1 MLFKSLAIATAFP
14 LASARIY
21 LDGEESKSIQNLDGP
36 AIATMSLLPDDTP
49 QQPTSGGE
57 GPAISNMMLDLDGSS
72 GEEAGIADSASVD
85 ETIVAESPA
94 TATTTEEE
102 VQSSIYKSDII
113 GPTWTA
119 LRYAPQA
126 GEDLVKTVKTA
137 NGTTITL
144 EFEQDGSFDG
154 FGGCNSYRGTAEHDL
169 DAPTFSVGPVIS
181 TLKFC
186 EGAVGEQES
195 MYLALFQPGT
205 MSWTLSDDKNDLKL
219 SDVEGNVLVEY
230 TLFEPVIV
238 DETWTVISYRN
249 EASGEELSVLDTD
262 MTLRIETNERFDG
275 FAGCNN
281 YIGQYDDLTSTSFTV
296 TSVVGAT
303 RKMCGDQA
311 RLATATSI
319 MEQEATYLGIFREGR
334 VLDWAVSE
342 DGALELRDGEDGTKL
357 VTYEAGLSADKDE
370 LSAAEDSQDELS
382 AAEDSQDEL
391 PYELLSG
398 EESSSAALRSIIAT
412 ALAIAAT
419 FLV

>member
-102 VQSSIYKSDII
+102 VQSTIYKSDII

-262 MTLRIETNERFDG
+262 ITLRIETNERFDG

-303 RKMCGDQA
+303 RKMCGD
-311 RLATATSI
+311 
-319 MEQEATYLGIFREGR
+319 
-334 VLDWAVSE
+334 
-342 DGALELRDGEDGTKL
+342 
-357 VTYEAGLSADKDE
+357 
-370 LSAAEDSQDELS
+370 
-382 AAEDSQDEL
+382 
-391 PYELLSG
+391 
-398 EESSSAALRSIIAT
+398 
-412 ALAIAAT
+412 
-419 FLV
+419 